1 MGRLSVGTGVV
12 VCVGWYESKL
22 AEWVLHVRALCF
34 DGSDIFESRSTFILF
49 QRWLPL
55 HFDKWCKFQT
65 DWILLFYH

>member
-34 DGSDIFESRSTFILF
+34 DESDIFVSRSTFILSNGGF
-49 QRWLPL
+49 TL
-55 HFDKWCKFQT
+55 
-65 DWILLFYH
+65 